1 MTTESVR
8 AELLARLDVLL
19 NRRDRLATHLRN
31 DDGRLEADPEDR
43 ASLVGMDEVVEDIDE
58 AGRTEIGAIRS
69 ALERLEA
76 GTWGTCSV
84 CGEAISPKRLAALP
98 EASTCVGCA
107 A

>member
-1 MTTESVR
+1 MTAESAR
-8 AELLARLDVLL
+8 AELLSRLDVLL

-58 AGRTEIGAIRS
+58 AGRTEIGAIRA
-69 ALERLEA
+69 ALERLDA
-76 GTWGTCSV
+76 GTWGICAV
-84 CGEAISPKRLAALP
+84 CGEPIAPKRLAALP
-98 EASTCVGCA
+98 EAMSCVGCA